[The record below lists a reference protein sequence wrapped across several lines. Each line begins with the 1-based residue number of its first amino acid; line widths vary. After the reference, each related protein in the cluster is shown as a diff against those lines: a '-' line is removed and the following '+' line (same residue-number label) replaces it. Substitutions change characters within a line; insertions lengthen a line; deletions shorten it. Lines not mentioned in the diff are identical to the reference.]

1 MTHAHCMLDKYGY
14 KDTLRSLLFHSEN
27 GCTNVPKL
35 HIQDNSLTL
44 NPLTWKI
51 WWAPNNANKWQ
62 MGFNS
67 EFKGLSPSEIS
78 DLSGNSSRDCNA
90 EGEHVNRGRDIP
102 RFCPTLQLLDVSTLL
117 CLSSLLR
124 SRFGKFQRNLWIT
137 LFIRILPVFFIL
149 VINQLDIKNCIFQ

>member
-14 KDTLRSLLFHSEN
+14 KDTPRSLLFHSEN

-67 EFKGLSPSEIS
+67 EFKGLSPSGIS
-78 DLSGNSSRDCNA
+78 DLSGNSSRDGHA
-90 EGEHVNRGRDIP
+90 EGEHVNRERE
-102 RFCPTLQLLDVSTLL
+102 TLQDSVLPYSCSMCPRCCVCLGCCAADLGSSDGTYELLYLFL
-117 CLSSLLR
+117 YCLA
-124 SRFGKFQRNLWIT
+124 
-137 LFIRILPVFFIL
+137 FFYL
-149 VINQLDIKNCIFQ
+149 SN